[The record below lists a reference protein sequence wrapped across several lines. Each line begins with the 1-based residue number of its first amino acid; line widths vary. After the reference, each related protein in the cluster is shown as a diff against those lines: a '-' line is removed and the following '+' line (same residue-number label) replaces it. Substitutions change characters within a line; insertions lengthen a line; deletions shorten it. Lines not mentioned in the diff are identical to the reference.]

1 MTTTLDIS
9 DVPPVSTVELAIAV
23 RLLIGGG
30 KPLANA
36 AGATERDLR
45 EVESELWRRHS
56 GIAGRKLAVVL
67 RLRALVDAL
76 GARRIAKLIGDTG
89 NGAKLALVEAAAGLR
104 LNAERGFA
112 PQHLVW
118 ALQPVAQAPAS
129 ISAPMTVAVEQ
140 LAA

>member
-36 AGATERDLR
+36 AQVTEIDLR
-45 EVESELWRRHS
+45 GVESELWSRHE
-56 GIAGRKLAVVL
+56 GIAGRKLAVAL
-67 RLRALVDAL
+67 RLRALVGAL
-76 GARRIAKLIGDTG
+76 GARRIAGLIGDTG
-89 NGAKLALVEAAAGLR
+89 NGAKLALVEAAASLR
-104 LNAERGFA
+104 LNANRGFV

-118 ALQPVAQAPAS
+118 ALQPAGKAPAQALV
-129 ISAPMTVAVEQ
+129 TVE
-140 LAA
+140 LERIAA

>member
-36 AGATERDLR
+36 AQATEPDLR
-45 EVESELWRRHS
+45 GVESELWSRHE
-56 GIAGRKLAVVL
+56 GIAGRKLAVAL
-67 RLRALVDAL
+67 RLRALVAAL
-76 GARRIAKLIGDTG
+76 GARRIAALIGDTG
-89 NGAKLALVEAAAGLR
+89 NGAKLALVEAAASLR
-104 LNAERGFA
+104 LNANRGFV

-118 ALQPVAQAPAS
+118 ALQPAGKVPAPALVTIEVES
-129 ISAPMTVAVEQ
+129 I
-140 LAA
+140 AA

>member
-36 AGATERDLR
+36 AQVTERELR
-45 EVESELWRRHS
+45 EVEKELWTRHE
-56 GIAGRKLAVVL
+56 GIAGRKLAVAL
-67 RLRALVDAL
+67 RLRALVAAL
-76 GARRIAKLIGDTG
+76 GARRIAALIGDTG
-89 NGAKLALVEAAAGLR
+89 NGAKLALVEAAATLR
-104 LNAERGFA
+104 LNAQRGFV

-118 ALQPVAQAPAS
+118 ALQPAGQAPAPALVTAE
-129 ISAPMTVAVEQ
+129 IEKI
-140 LAA
+140 AA

>member
-36 AGATERDLR
+36 AQVTERNLR
-45 EVESELWRRHS
+45 GVENELWSRHE
-56 GIAGRKLAVVL
+56 GIAGRKLAVAL
-67 RLRALVDAL
+67 RLRALVAAL
-76 GARRIAKLIGDTG
+76 GARRIAALTGDTG
-89 NGAKLALVEAAAGLR
+89 NGAKLALVEAAASLR
-104 LNAERGFA
+104 LNADRGFL

-118 ALQPVAQAPAS
+118 ALQPAGKAPAP
-129 ISAPMTVAVEQ
+129 ALVTVELER

>member
-36 AGATERDLR
+36 AQVTERDLR
-45 EVESELWRRHS
+45 GVETELWGRHE
-56 GIAGRKLAVVL
+56 GIAGRKLAVAL
-67 RLRALVDAL
+67 RLRALVAAL
-76 GARRIAKLIGDTG
+76 GARRIAALIGDTG
-89 NGAKLALVEAAAGLR
+89 NGVKPALVEAAASLR
-104 LNAERGFA
+104 LNAGRGFM

-118 ALQPVAQAPAS
+118 ALQPAGEATAPALVS
-129 ISAPMTVAVEQ
+129 VEIDR

>member
-36 AGATERDLR
+36 AQATERDLR
-45 EVESELWRRHS
+45 SVENELWSRHE
-56 GIAGRKLAVVL
+56 GVAGRKLAVAL
-67 RLRALVDAL
+67 RLRALVAAL
-76 GARRIAKLIGDTG
+76 GARRIAGLIGDTG
-89 NGAKLALVEAAAGLR
+89 NGAKLALVEAAAALR
-104 LNAERGFA
+104 LNAERGFM

-118 ALQPVAQAPAS
+118 ALQPAGNAPAPVVVTAEAEK
-129 ISAPMTVAVEQ
+129 I
-140 LAA
+140 AA